1 MTGVD
6 NRDAPGPSGRVVVA
20 ATGVAKRFGGV
31 TALDGVDFDVRAGEV
46 HALLGENGAG
56 KSTLINVLS
65 GVITDYDGEVTVD
78 GTPVRFTGPAAAQ
91 AAGIATIHQELDLV
105 PALSVADN
113 LVLGR
118 EPRTRLRTV
127 DRRAAARTAREHLD
141 RLGADID
148 PRRPVGSLRVGEQQL
163 VEIAKALALDARV
176 LVMDEP
182 TAALADGEVRRL
194 FTTIGGL
201 RRRGVGVVYISHRME
216 EIEVVA
222 DRATVLRNGSVAGVV
237 PAGRMDRRRIVAMM
251 VGGRAASLFEP
262 APADVAGASG
272 PPPGSAGGD
281 PVLHVTDLAVRPR
294 APRPGRCEPDGISL
308 TVRAGEIVG
317 LAGLMGA
324 GRTELLETLFG
335 AGPAGRRTGTVLL
348 AGRPYAPRRPRAALR
363 AGVGFVP
370 EDRRRSALV
379 LEHPVG
385 RSIVLAALSRLTS
398 AGFVSRGRERAAVAR
413 SVTDLA
419 IKTAS
424 AATPVG
430 ALSGGNQQKVVFARH
445 LLTEPRLLLLD
456 EPTRGV
462 DIGAKAEIYR
472 LLRRLAGDG
481 MGILLASSELPELL
495 GVCDRVVVL
504 RRGRA
509 VADLAT
515 GGCTAEDILA
525 AAMGGA
531 AAGRDD
537 R

>member
-1 MTGVD
+1 MTGAGIG
-6 NRDAPGPSGRVVVA
+6 DAPHRNGRVVVA

-56 KSTLINVLS
+56 KSTLINILS
-65 GVITDYDGEVTVD
+65 GVVTDYDGEVTVD
-78 GTPVRFTGPAAAQ
+78 GAPVRFTGPAAAQ

-105 PALSVADN
+105 PGLSVADN

-118 EPRTRLRTV
+118 EPRTRLRTL
-127 DRRAAARTAREHLD
+127 DRRAAARTAREHLG

-182 TAALADGEVRRL
+182 TAALADGEVQRL
-194 FTTIGGL
+194 FTTIDGL

-251 VGGRAASLFEP
+251 VGERATSLFAP
-262 APADVAGASG
+262 APGDAAGR
-272 PPPGSAGGD
+272 PGGRGEPLLELAG
-281 PVLHVTDLAVRPR
+281 LAVRPR
-294 APRPGRCEPDGISL
+294 SPRPGRCEPDGISL

-335 AGPAGRRTGTVLL
+335 AGPVGLRTGTVRL
-348 AGRPYAPRRPRAALR
+348 AGRPYAPRGPRAALR

-379 LEHPVG
+379 LAHPVG
-385 RSIVLAALSRLTS
+385 RSIVLAALARLTT
-398 AGFVSRGRERAAVAR
+398 AGIVRRGRERAAVAR
-413 SVTDLA
+413 SVADLA

-472 LLRRLAGDG
+472 LLRRLADDG
-481 MGILLASSELPELL
+481 VGILLASSELPELL

-509 VADLAT
+509 VADRVT
-515 GGCTAEDILA
+515 GGCTGEDILA
-525 AAMGGA
+525 AAMGGP
-531 AAGRDD
+531 AAGRDA